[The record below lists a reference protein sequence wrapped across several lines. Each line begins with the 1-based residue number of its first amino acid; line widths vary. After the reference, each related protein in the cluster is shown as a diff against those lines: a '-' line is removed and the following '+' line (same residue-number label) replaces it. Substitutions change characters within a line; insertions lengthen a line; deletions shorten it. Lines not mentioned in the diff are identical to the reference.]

1 MSDSKSGAENEQD
14 LTPKS
19 KESVHTA
26 QSHVQRTQELE
37 QHHPPW
43 INDVII

>member
-14 LTPKS
+14 LIPKS
-19 KESVHTA
+19 KESVHTP

-37 QHHPPW
+37 QYRPPW
-43 INDVII
+43 INDMII